1 MANVSA
7 PFGFWQRGGLGSAPT
22 YEQFENGNGGID
34 YNAGAIYYGDPVLRA
49 GSGDGTLVQGSNA
62 QTVPMGT
69 ARNITIPVGNQTRYV
84 RVYSSYGSSPPS
96 SPLYHGGAQ
105 PIAVN
110 GGGTDSGP
118 QFLPSEGT
126 GTGPARVG
134 LQGPGQTPFRSKTG
148 APPVR

>member
-62 QTVPMGT
+62 QTVPMAGVFIGCKYLST
-69 ARNITIPVGNQTRYV
+69 SQKKTHSLVKLLARFRCHFGE
-84 RVYSSYGSSPPS
+84 
-96 SPLYHGGAQ
+96 
-105 PIAVN
+105 PIF
-110 GGGTDSGP
+110 D
-118 QFLPSEGT
+118 
-126 GTGPARVG
+126 
-134 LQGPGQTPFRSKTG
+134 
-148 APPVR
+148 